1 MDSKYFLNK
10 IKTTVKQFDKN
21 ADIILYGSR
30 ARGDNKNNSDW
41 DFLILLNKVVNE
53 SLKEQIRDELF
64 EMELANDQVVSTI
77 IYSKQNWKDLSIT
90 PLYKNIQNDGI
101 RL

>member
-1 MDSKYFLNK
+1 MDSKNFLYK
-10 IKTTVKQFDKN
+10 LKTRVKQFDKD

-30 ARGDNKNNSDW
+30 ARGDNNLNSDW
-41 DFLILLNKVVNE
+41 DFLILLNFAVNE

-64 EMELANDQVVSTI
+64 EMELETDQVISTI
-77 IYSKQNWKDLSIT
+77 IHSKNNWKDLSIT
-90 PLYKNIQNDGI
+90 PLYKNIKHDGV